1 MFKNKTVLLT
11 GASGGIGSA
20 FANAL
25 SNVGATMILVG
36 RNTQR
41 LQTLSENIGAQHH
54 IVTAD
59 ISMKSGR
66 NHVISFCEQYE
77 NNIDFVI
84 NNAGI
89 SDFSTLENTC
99 ADDVDA
105 IINTNLTSQI
115 LLCQGLLPLLLRQ
128 EQARIVNIG
137 STFGSIGFPGF
148 SVYCASK
155 FGLRGFSEALGR
167 ELMDSSVSVSY
178 FAPRA
183 TKTTINNDI
192 VVKMNNEL
200 GTKMDEPSLVAE
212 ELMIFL
218 QSNNRRAYIGWPEKL
233 FVRINALFPSIV
245 DKSIFKQLPII
256 KRYLL
261 KNN

>member
-20 FANAL
+20 IAKAL
-25 SNVGATMILVG
+25 SKSGAIVILVG
-36 RNTQR
+36 RNTER
-41 LQTLSENIGAQHH
+41 LQTLNEDLGSQHH

-59 ISMKSGR
+59 ISIKNGR
-66 NHVISFCEQYE
+66 DTLLTFCTRYKGD
-77 NNIDFVI
+77 IDYVI

-89 SDFSTLENTC
+89 SEFATLENTTS
-99 ADDVDA
+99 DDIDA

-115 LLCQGLLPLLLRQ
+115 LLCQGLLPLLLKQ
-128 EQARIVNIG
+128 DQARIINIG

-183 TKTTINNDI
+183 TKTAINNDTI
-192 VVKMNNEL
+192 VRMNNEL
-200 GTKMDEPSLVAE
+200 GAKMDEPSLVAE
-212 ELMIFL
+212 KLMIFI
-218 QSNNRRAYIGWPEKL
+218 QSNNSRAYIGWPEKL
-233 FVRINALFPSIV
+233 FVRVNSLFPSIV
-245 DKSIFKQLPII
+245 DKSILKQLPII
-256 KRYLL
+256 KRYL
-261 KNN
+261 K

>member
-20 FANAL
+20 IANAL
-25 SNVGATMILVG
+25 SNVGATVILVG
-36 RNTQR
+36 RNAVR
-41 LQTLSENIGAQHH
+41 LQALNEELGSKHH
-54 IVTAD
+54 IVIAD

-66 NHVISFCEQYE
+66 NHLIMFCEQLE
-77 NNIDFVI
+77 SNIDFVI

-89 SDFSTLENTC
+89 SEFALLENIT
-99 ADDVDA
+99 ADNIDA

-115 LLCQGLLPLLLRQ
+115 LLCQGLLPLLLKQ
-128 EQARIVNIG
+128 EQARIINIG

-183 TKTTINNDI
+183 TKTAINNDTI
-192 VVKMNNEL
+192 VKMNNEL
-200 GTKMDEPSLVAE
+200 GTKMDEASLVAE
-212 ELMIFL
+212 KLLTFM
-218 QSNNRRAYIGWPEKL
+218 QSNNRRAYLGWPEKL
-233 FVRINALFPSIV
+233 FVRVNNLFPSIV

-256 KRYLL
+256 KRYL
-261 KNN
+261 